1 MSEPV
6 DALRL
11 VIELEP
17 GAKPIHGTVT
27 DGGGQVRE
35 YVGWLA
41 LISAL
46 EELSHRAPE
55 KDPCGV
61 SPSP

>member
-11 VIELEP
+11 VIELDP
-17 GAKPIHGTVT
+17 GAKPIHGIVT
-27 DGGGQVRE
+27 DGGGRVRE

-46 EELSHRAPE
+46 EELSHRGGE
-55 KDPCGV
+55 EDPCRA